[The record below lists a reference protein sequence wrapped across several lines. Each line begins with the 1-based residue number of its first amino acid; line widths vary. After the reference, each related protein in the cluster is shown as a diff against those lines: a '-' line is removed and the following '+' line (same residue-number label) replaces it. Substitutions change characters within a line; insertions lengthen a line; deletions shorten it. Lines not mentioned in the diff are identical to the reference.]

1 MAIISPKAEKA
12 KNALAERAKVGKTG
26 TSGEEESGFGTDRA
40 PED

>member
-12 KNALAERAKVGKTG
+12 KNALAERAKGNLTVR
-26 TSGEEESGFGTDRA
+26 GEEEGFGTDRA